1 MSQMSAAEHFEWSRQ
16 RAMEY
21 VNVGDGGGA
30 MSSLIQDLSLHPGTA
45 DILTSDLQMLFVGE
59 VLVGGAGT
67 LHATLAQAAA
77 TIDAGTVHVPT
88 AHQAWKA
95 ALGEGSDR

>member
-1 MSQMSAAEHFEWSRQ
+1 MSTGPDHYRQAEEYARQ
-16 RAMEY
+16 AREVMEQI
-21 VNVGDGGGA
+21 G
-30 MSSLIQDLSLHPGTA
+30 LGTIA
-45 DILTSDLQMLFVGE
+45 RTEDVLAGLQVQNL
-59 VLVGGAGT
+59 LAAGT

>member
-1 MSQMSAAEHFEWSRQ
+1 MTGPEHYTEAELNLDAAVEAETRDAERFH
-16 RAMEY
+16 
-21 VNVGDGGGA
+21 
-30 MSSLIQDLSLHPGTA
+30 LLHA
-45 DILTSDLQMLFVGE
+45 QV
-59 VLVGGAGT
+59 
-67 LHATLAQAAA
+67 HATLAQAAA